1 MWIWLPFLVGVA
13 LTGCKPTVDDE
24 NAVGTAEPNAAAV
37 PQTPSVESQPVTA
50 VDTVVGRILT
60 GDFAGAEEACE
71 SAVEETDFRRPQLAN
86 VLARYDDLQKR
97 REEKKQL
104 AIAEQQKDLGKKR
117 EKLKQIDTAE
127 PNKLDEAM
135 ATVIRLRELASPA
148 GKGNFLRE
156 PFVKKVIDRARQ
168 VAQEDEKKGKWIDAY
183 AHYYYWM
190 TLLDEENKEYKDHA
204 DRLAEMASIELSLK
218 KNDCGRTAIERYK
231 GIEPFMFMRALQAL
245 EANYV
250 NELDY
255 AGMCEKAIE
264 RCRLLS
270 RVLTDSKEELA
281 WRADPNQLTE
291 WMAQLDGLEAELKHD
306 NDPCMTLRDVAR
318 CFDGVMNINEATLHL
333 PQEVVIAHFAEAA
346 LSAVDPFTDL
356 VWPWN
361 VRDFEKSMTQQF
373 SGIGVEIS
381 KETGVLKIGSL
392 LPDTPAYREGLDA
405 DDEILA
411 VNGESTEKM
420 DIFCAV
426 EKITGPKGTK
436 VALTIRRPSTAK
448 TWDVTIVRDKI
459 SVQPLRG
466 WRRKADGQWDWMID
480 PANQIGY
487 VRLTTFTETS
497 APDMDA
503 VLTQMEKD
511 GLRGLILDLRYN
523 PGGYLSSAAE
533 VADLF
538 VKEGVIVKSNP
549 RHGFPTYEIA
559 HAKGTHPDYPLV
571 ILINESSASASEI
584 VAGALQDPR
593 YNRAALV
600 GQRSYGKGS
609 VQVVSPY
616 TGGESQL
623 KYTVAYYHLPSDQPV
638 KNRYQME
645 KLGRKDW
652 GIAPDVE
659 VKMNITELRGMLDL
673 QRANDVLVQAG
684 HDETKSPTKRSTLQ
698 QTLDSDPQ
706 LTTALLVVQ
715 SKMIRAGQ
723 TLQLPQDPNT
733 VVIGM
738 AIGNKK

>member
-1 MWIWLPFLVGVA
+1 MWIWLPVLVGVA
-13 LTGCKPTVDDE
+13 LTGCKPTVDDGS
-24 NAVGTAEPNAAAV
+24 AVNTAEPNAATA
-37 PQTPSVESQPVTA
+37 PQTPSVESQPVTT

-60 GDFAGAEEACE
+60 GDFAGAEEACK
-71 SAVEETDFRRPQLAN
+71 SATEETDSRLAQMAN
-86 VLARYDDLQKR
+86 ILARYDDLQKR

-104 AIAEQQKDLGKKR
+104 TIAEQQKDLEKKR

-127 PNKLDEAM
+127 PNKLDDAM

-148 GKGNFLRE
+148 GKGDFLRE

-190 TLLDEENKEYKDHA
+190 TLLDEGNKEYKDYA

-218 KNDCGRTAIERYK
+218 KNDCGRMAIERYK

-270 RVLTDSKEELA
+270 RVLADSKEELA
-281 WRADPNQLTE
+281 WRAEPNQLTE
-291 WMAQLDGLEAELKHD
+291 WATRLDKLESELKES
-306 NDPCMTLRDVAR
+306 PGPRTLRDVAR
-318 CFDGVMNINEATLHL
+318 CFDEVMNINEATLHL

-405 DDEILA
+405 DDEIIA

-436 VALTIRRPSTAK
+436 VTLTIRRPSTAK
-448 TWDVTIVRDKI
+448 TWDVMIVRDKI
-459 SVQPLRG
+459 AVQPLRG
-466 WRRKADGQWDWMID
+466 WRRKTDGQWDWMID

-497 APDMDA
+497 GPDMDA
-503 VLTQMEKD
+503 ILTQMEKD

-538 VKEGVIVKSNP
+538 VREGVIVKSNP

-584 VAGALQDPR
+584 VAGALQDPQL
-593 YNRAALV
+593 NRATLV

-609 VQVVSPY
+609 VQVVSAY

-673 QRANDVLVQAG
+673 QRTNDVLVQAD
-684 HDETKSPTKRSTLQ
+684 HDETKAPTKRSTLQ

-715 SKMIRAGQ
+715 SKMVRAGQ

-733 VVIGM
+733 IVIGM